1 MNVLSNPPSQADSH
15 PLRAPRDAR
24 AMTRGGLVA
33 AGIAAAVVAALHLA
47 TAGRYDLFVN
57 ELYFI
62 VCGGRPGWGY
72 VDQPPVISG
81 HNQYFLW
88 GPRGHDGSVTPAV
101 GPSSTELH
109 CGCRLARRYDRISQ
123 QRGEM

>member
-1 MNVLSNPPSQADSH
+1 
-15 PLRAPRDAR
+15 
-24 AMTRGGLVA
+24 MTGGLVRP
-33 AGIAAAVVAALHLA
+33 AVLLALACFVLHALA
-47 TAGRYDLFVN
+47 NGRYGIFRD